1 MIGWGFA
8 LALLL
13 TPAIAMQISH
23 EWNWGP
29 GDFLVAALLIGGVGL
44 GVEWGVRRSSD
55 PAFRI
60 GAAMAL
66 VGAFLLAW
74 INAVAHLVAGRDH
87 PANLLVLMI
96 PLAGLALGWK
106 ARWRPVGLTRV
117 LLVMTAAQLLLA
129 ACVAAMSSIKHARC
143 AGGVHHALAGFGFP
157 VPPGRNGRT
166 AKQRVKQKRR
176 PKPPLAGPGRSLS

>member
-1 MIGWGFA
+1 MAVTAARPPWFRLLTPWRMIGWGFA

-29 GDFLVAALLIGGVGL
+29 GDFLVAALLIGSVGL

-129 ACVAAMSSIKHARC
+129 ACVAAMSSIKHAVVLVVFTTPWLVSAFLFRR
-143 AGGVHHALAGFGFP
+143 AATVER
-157 VPPGRNGRT
+157 RNS
-166 AKQRVKQKRR
+166 A
-176 PKPPLAGPGRSLS
+176 

>member
-1 MIGWGFA
+1 MTATAAPRLLTPWRMVGWGFA

-13 TPAIAMQISH
+13 TPAIAMQVSR

-44 GVEWGVRRSSD
+44 GVEWTMRHSPD

-60 GAAMAL
+60 GAALSL
-66 VGAFLLAW
+66 VGAFLLVW

-96 PLAGLALGWK
+96 PAMGLVLGWRSRWRAAGLA
-106 ARWRPVGLTRV
+106 RV
-117 LLVMTAAQLLLA
+117 LLVMTAAQWLLA
-129 ACVAAMSSIKHARC
+129 AAVAATTSTRHA
-143 AGGVHHALAGFGFP
+143 VVLVVF
-157 VPPGRNGRT
+157 T
-166 AKQRVKQKRR
+166 APWLISAFLLRR
-176 PKPPLAGPGRSLS
+176 AAK